1 MLKAFLFIS
10 IQLLFVSSTANCQNL
25 SGTWEGYSGGSEY
38 WRLGIVQINDSCY
51 CYSYDEGDGNS
62 YCNQNFRGYYN
73 KEEKTFEGQGI
84 NFISRTFDH
93 VLIATSLRYKK
104 EGKEEYLTGTVRARS
119 FIANILLLG
128 SNDLS
133 RLRKI
138 SNNVDSTAYIKSVV
152 RRLANSSY
160 VKTINADTITNTVET
175 QKTFEDSITYI
186 KNNRATNIVKNIF
199 TAADTVII
207 TLYDDGEPDGDIV
220 TVFDNDKIVVNKL
233 TLTKK
238 PYRLTIS
245 LPANNPKHTVELMAE
260 NEGSIPPNTA
270 YMLIEAGAER
280 VEVKASSNKL
290 SNAAIIIQKNN

>member
-10 IQLLFVSSTANCQNL
+10 IPLLIVSPTANCQNL

-38 WRLGIVQINDSCY
+38 WRVGIVQINDSCY
-51 CYSYDEGDGNS
+51 CYSYDEGEGNS

-104 EGKEEYLTGTVRARS
+104 EGKEEYLTGTVRAKS
-119 FIANILLLG
+119 FIANILSFG
-128 SNDLS
+128 NDMS

-138 SNNVDSTAYIKSVV
+138 SNIVDSTAYIKSAV

-160 VKTINADTITNTVET
+160 VKTINTDTITNAVATH
-175 QKTFEDSITYI
+175 KAFEDSVTKI

-199 TAADTVII
+199 TAADTVVI

-220 TVFDNDKIVVNKL
+220 TVFDNDNIVVNKL

-238 PYRLTIS
+238 PYQLTIT
-245 LPANNPKHTVELMAE
+245 LPVNNSKHMVELMAE

-280 VEVKASSNKL
+280 VEVKASSNKS
-290 SNAAIIIQKNN
+290 SNAAIVIQKNN